1 MWNFPVR
8 MTIKPNL
15 EGIAELISAKETA
28 EMPQKPV
35 EDLSANDVFL
45 HSHPDLEQ
53 VWEQAQDDYYLDLL
67 DTAMNKLPEDIRD
80 QTQNHSTADILAI
93 QTRSQELSNLHNSTK
108 ICKFSILYGANLTTE
123 NLAKLK
129 SHIMPL
135 GNLEKNESK
144 HDDMIAILEEYQ
156 KYVPHGIKIPLEG
169 DGLSNMRGVES
180 QDARADGATAADR
193 LEGIQLVTIEW
204 HARVAA
210 LQDVY
215 NAYYDPKSA
224 REKDTLFQ
232 LSNRFDRRIV
242 TKSTNDSFNPN
253 REFLN
258 FVSSGYLILA
268 VMETPV
274 SIPVHAGPRGETP
287 VSVPVHTGPRGRDSC
302 QRPCP
307 CRPARR
313 DSCQRPCPYRPA
325 RRDSCQRPCPYRPA
339 RKRFLSASLSM
350 QAREERLLSAS
361 LSIQAREERLLSAS
375 LSIQAREERLLSA
388 SLSIQARGES
398 LSASLSIQAREE
410 RFMQRDSE
418 LMMQQLSDDSLKIL
432 SSKDDM
438 MRMIIDSWDS
448 IDIGISATNSTATH
462 STSSANEHS
471 ARPDPGLSRLAKM
484 RELDIISPISQL
496 AAPLTSFTYREL
508 LGTCLVSESFIHL
521 LSHKRVL
528 HRPDN
533 QDVVRILS
541 GDSRVPHLKHNAVTI
556 YSLCTNHYIHLS
568 AEWIRRD
575 ENDKADYLSKTHDD
589 YKLNPTVF
597 DSSPLDGGTH
607 THKPRTHSRPP
618 GNVS

>member
-1 MWNFPVR
+1 MWNFSVR

-28 EMPQKPV
+28 EIPQKPV

-53 VWEQAQDDYYLDLL
+53 
-67 DTAMNKLPEDIRD
+67 
-80 QTQNHSTADILAI
+80 
-93 QTRSQELSNLHNSTK
+93 
-108 ICKFSILYGANLTTE
+108 
-123 NLAKLK
+123 AKLK

-135 GNLEKNESK
+135 GILEKNESK

-193 LEGIQLVTIEW
+193 LEDLELVTAEW
-204 HARVAA
+204 
-210 LQDVY
+210 Q
-215 NAYYDPKSA
+215 
-224 REKDTLFQ
+224 RE
-232 LSNRFDRRIV
+232 
-242 TKSTNDSFNPN
+242 
-253 REFLN
+253 
-258 FVSSGYLILA
+258 
-268 VMETPV
+268 
-274 SIPVHAGPRGETP
+274 
-287 VSVPVHTGPRGRDSC
+287 
-302 QRPCP
+302 
-307 CRPARR
+307 
-313 DSCQRPCPYRPA
+313 
-325 RRDSCQRPCPYRPA
+325 
-339 RKRFLSASLSM
+339 
-350 QAREERLLSAS
+350 
-361 LSIQAREERLLSAS
+361 
-375 LSIQAREERLLSA
+375 
-388 SLSIQARGES
+388 
-398 LSASLSIQAREE
+398 
-410 RFMQRDSE
+410 SE

-432 SSKDDM
+432 SYKDDI
-438 MRMIIDSWDS
+438 MRMIIDSWAS

-471 ARPDPGLSRLAKM
+471 ARPDPGLSRLAEM
-484 RELDIISPISQL
+484 RELDIISTPSSYQSSPPGLQNYHLSSPSTYQPSPPGLQNYHLSSTSVYQPSPPGLQNYHLSSPSTYQPSPKVAKFHLSSQAQYQPVSPISQL